1 MYAVVVIS
9 LMLGAVILMVK
20 KADKEVT
27 TMRISGSSIRVR
39 PNPAPLLESVTK
51 GYFSRLKLIKR

>member
-1 MYAVVVIS
+1 MDAVAVIS
-9 LMLGAVILMVK
+9 LMFVTVIVMVK

-39 PNPAPLLESVTK
+39 PNPDPRTGRVIRD
-51 GYFSRLKLIKR
+51 FSGLKLIKR

>member
-9 LMLGAVILMVK
+9 LMFGAVIVMVK

-27 TMRISGSSIRVR
+27 SMRTSGSSIRVR
-39 PNPAPLLESVTK
+39 LNPDPRTGREEDFV
-51 GYFSRLKLIKR
+51 RLKLIKR